1 DVQVRVA
8 GRISEFAGEGAALIV
23 EHVGD
28 QHLAAAVDDLPGE
41 RSPQATRPTGDE
53 DDLVGEYCFLH
64 RGLLPGACGASCGP
78 SGHTFRITLS
88 GPCVHVMMRT
98 VFGADVRQVKTATS
112 DPSATVKLSHTR
124 DRKSVVEG
132 R

>member
-64 RGLLPGACGASCGP
+64 RGLLPGACGASCGQIGRA
-78 SGHTFRITLS
+78 SCRERVQVWLQGRAW
-88 GPCVHVMMRT
+88 T
-98 VFGADVRQVKTATS
+98 VNGGQIDV
-112 DPSATVKLSHTR
+112 
-124 DRKSVVEG
+124 E
-132 R
+132 